1 MGKLRFPSFEA
12 GPFFRDPRMCQ
23 LLSPAKIV
31 PFEAW
36 TGQIMDKV
44 RSTPTLSFAL
54 ETLIK
59 KERTKGGALKNEGRD
74 VVMQPEFLEKWL
86 S

>member
-1 MGKLRFPSFEA
+1 
-12 GPFFRDPRMCQ
+12 MCQ

-59 KERTKGGALKNEGRD
+59 KERTKGGPLGMKAAML
-74 VVMQPEFLEKWL
+74 
-86 S
+86 